1 MKKVLFVYNPNAGK
15 GRILNHLDD
24 VVKILEEEGGFQVAL
39 YRTKGPLDGKR
50 EVQENIETFDRIV
63 CAGGD
68 GTLSEMVSA
77 MMELPEDKRKPIGF
91 IPTGSTNDTG
101 KSYHLPPEIT
111 EAVRV
116 AATGDAFAT
125 DIGRMN
131 DTYFTYVAS
140 FGKLSA
146 VSAFTPQEMKRVF
159 GYGAY
164 LGEGIKALVNME
176 SYILRVEYE
185 DADGK
190 NHVEEGDYYLGMV
203 TNTLSVGGFSGIT
216 GNTVNLQ
223 DGLFEV
229 VLLRRP
235 GTVLD
240 FSKQVGTMFLNQ
252 DKDSSN
258 EVVSKFKAKKLLIT
272 SENEVQWV
280 IDGEDGGKH
289 RDVDIQI
296 YNKAVQIM
304 VKGEEMTGMV
314 PEGKPTN

>member
-15 GRILNHLDD
+15 GKILHHLDD
-24 VVKILEEEGGFQVAL
+24 VVNILEEGGFQVAL

-77 MMELPEDKRKPIGF
+77 MMELPEEKRRPIGF

-116 AATGDAFAT
+116 AAMGEEFET
-125 DIGRMN
+125 DIGCMN
-131 DTYFTYVAS
+131 GTYFTYVAS

-146 VSAFTPQEMKRVF
+146 VSAFTPQELKRVF

-164 LGEGIKALVNME
+164 LGEGIKALVNLE
-176 SYILRVEYE
+176 SYILKVEYE
-185 DADGK
+185 DADGVM
-190 NHVEEGDYYLGMV
+190 HAEEGDYYLGMV

-216 GNTVNLQ
+216 GNTVDLQ

-240 FSKQVGTMFLNQ
+240 FSKQIGNMLLDP
-252 DKDSSN
+252 DKDRSN
-258 EVVSKFKAKKLLIT
+258 EVVSKFKAKKLRIT

-289 RDVDIQI
+289 RDVEIQI
-296 YNKAVQIM
+296 HNKAVRIM
-304 VKGEEMTGMV
+304 VKREEKTDFV
-314 PEGKPTN
+314 PEG